1 MISMKNRI
9 RNGMFIKPANAQ
21 IEQEALTDGR
31 AVHHGGL
38 NLGSPACAPATA
50 MWGTRREGSKLPVV
64 GSECWA
70 DENNGAGGLELLP
83 PRLWDIWK
91 GACPEAPT
99 EGGAMA
105 VVLPVIV
112 PLPDLEAVPVGVI
125 EGVPPLKSRWET
137 SERFTRL
144 SALVEGL
151 GAPRT
156 LESSTPSVNG
166 TVDIGSTGSR
176 QAPRAGTEAEAWG
189 SLVWQIG
196 KGTEDAPPTSLQ
208 LS

>member
-1 MISMKNRI
+1 
-9 RNGMFIKPANAQ
+9 MFIKPANAQ
-21 IEQEALTDGR
+21 IEQDALTDGR
-31 AVHHGGL
+31 AVHHEGL
-38 NLGSPACAPATA
+38 DLGSRACAPAMA
-50 MWGTRREGSKLPVV
+50 MWGTRREGSKLPVI

-112 PLPDLEAVPVGVI
+112 PLPDLEEAPVGAR
-125 EGVPPLKSRWET
+125 EGVPPLKFCWGT

-151 GAPRT
+151 GAPCT

-166 TVDIGSTGSR
+166 TVDIGSAGSR
-176 QAPRAGTEAEAWG
+176 QALRAGTEAEAWG
-189 SLVWQIG
+189 SLVRQIG
-196 KGTEDAPPTSLQ
+196 EGTEDAPPTNPQ